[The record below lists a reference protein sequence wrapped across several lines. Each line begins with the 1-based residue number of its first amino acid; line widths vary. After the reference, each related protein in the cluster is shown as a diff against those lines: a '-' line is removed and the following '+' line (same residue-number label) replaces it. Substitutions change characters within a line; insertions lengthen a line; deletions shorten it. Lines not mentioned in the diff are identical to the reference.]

1 MVREKEAAVN
11 LPSAVARKT
20 PGGVSHRGA
29 ALLADLK
36 LMHPYDQGVISTLGV
51 DVQMQLGGL
60 PRPKSWA
67 HLLLLGGCPVL
78 APLL

>member
-36 LMHPYDQGVISTLGV
+36 LMHPYDQGVISTVGV
-51 DVQMQLGGL
+51 DDQVQLAGVSQ
-60 PRPKSWA
+60 PRSK
-67 HLLLLGGCPVL
+67 
-78 APLL
+78 

>member
-1 MVREKEAAVN
+1 MVREKEAAVS
-11 LPSAVARKT
+11 LPSAVARKP
-20 PGGVSHRGA
+20 PGGVSPRGA

-60 PRPKSWA
+60 PR
-67 HLLLLGGCPVL
+67 
-78 APLL
+78 